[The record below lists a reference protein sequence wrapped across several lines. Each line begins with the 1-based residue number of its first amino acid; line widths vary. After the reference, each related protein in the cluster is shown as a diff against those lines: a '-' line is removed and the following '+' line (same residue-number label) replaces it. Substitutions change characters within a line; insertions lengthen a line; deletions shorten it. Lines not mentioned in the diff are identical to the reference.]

1 MSVLTNTEPIV
12 IPWSGK
18 AEFGEMFAYYRGL
31 ASRKKAEI
39 LDRIVTMELL
49 HPEPSDEYL
58 YIHKNGAVNCV
69 DDAEAMPI
77 YQAWEDTSD
86 YDEDE
91 LREFAKE
98 QYKEFICFL
107 ANMSEVFND

>member
-18 AEFGEMFAYYRGL
+18 AEFGEMFAFYLEL
-31 ASRKKAEI
+31 ATRKKAEI

-98 QYKEFICFL
+98 QYKGFICFL